1 MEYRKSPADGNSA
14 GQGPHGKKS
23 ILCFDRWC
31 ALAVSGIRF
40 KPDRKAVYEELYA
53 HMEDQYEE
61 LTAEGVSEKE
71 AEEEVAEAMGDPGE
85 TAQQLAR
92 IHRPFW
98 GCALLAARICL
109 IVSAILALLILPRY
123 IRGLGIG
130 ASKADEFF
138 GEDRETAWSYNRRI
152 YYTEPG
158 ARDRADGYTFTVT
171 RVAERSIGSKSGP
184 DDARGLLYL
193 EVKVTNPR
201 PWAAACTA
209 YLELSAVDS
218 LGYVYNSTWYT
229 DQTPYLTADLTRTG
243 LFTDTWVVI
252 LRDYRSQAAN
262 WIELRYDKS
271 GRHLRLT
278 VDLRDRK
285 EAAA

>member
-1 MEYRKSPADGNSA
+1 MGIEP
-14 GQGPHGKKS
+14 
-23 ILCFDRWC
+23 FDRWC
-31 ALAVSGIRF
+31 SQAVSGIRF
-40 KPDRKAVYEELYA
+40 RPDQKEVYAELYA

-61 LTAEGVSEKE
+61 LLEAGYPEANAENEVVS
-71 AEEEVAEAMGDPGE
+71 AMGDPGE
-85 TAQQLAR
+85 TALQLER

-98 GCALLAARICL
+98 GYALRAARCCL
-109 IVSAILALLILPRY
+109 ILSVILALVVLPRY

-130 ASKADEFF
+130 ASEAEEFF
-138 GEDRETAWSYNRRI
+138 GEDRETAWSYNRRV
-152 YYTEPG
+152 YYAEPE

-171 RVAERSIGSKSGP
+171 RVAERIIGSKAGP

-201 PWAAACTA
+201 PWAGACTA
-209 YLELSAVDS
+209 SREFTAVDS
-218 LGYVYNSTWYT
+218 RGYVYNSTYYT
-229 DQTPYLTADLTRTG
+229 DRTPYLTADLTRTG

-252 LRDYRSQAAN
+252 LRDYLSQEAN

-271 GRHLRLT
+271 GRHVRLT